1 MSTEVGRFAGRHVLA
16 EFHGVPAG
24 VLDDVAGLRHALEHA
39 LRAAGATV
47 CQVIAQR
54 FVPQGVTVLALLSES
69 HASVHTY
76 PEVGSLFVDVFTCGD
91 QADPELAAR
100 LPAGAPRGRP
110 ARPRTGG
117 APAPGPAGRPRHQ
130 DDPRAPRGVGG
141 ARVTVITEPLGAGL

>member
-1 MSTEVGRFAGRHVLA
+1 MSAEVGRFAGRHVLA

-47 CQVIAQR
+47 CQVISQR

-76 PEVGSLFVDVFTCGD
+76 PEVGSMFVDVFTCGD
-91 QADPELAAR
+91 QADPELAVR
-100 LPAGAPRGRP
+100 LLADAL
-110 ARPRTGG
+110 GG
-117 APAPGPAGRPRHQ
+117 ADTTMTTVHRGTSAV
-130 DDPRAPRGVGG
+130 RA
-141 ARVTVITEPLGAGL
+141 